1 MNTPLPSPPVPP
13 PRRASRSFVVL
24 GSLTLLLISVVIV
37 AVSSGPVRIPF
48 LDTVVVLLDQLTP
61 GSAGGGRHALV
72 VETIRLPRVLV
83 ALLVG
88 MALAVAGTIMQA
100 LFRNPLAD
108 PGVTGVSSG
117 AAAGSVLV
125 LASGVTVAG
134 RWVLPAAA
142 FAGAL
147 AALILVH
154 LIAAIRRD
162 RSAATLLLIG
172 IALNALLGAVISAV
186 IANVPDDRDVRGIVF
201 WLNGDLVART
211 WEHVG
216 TAVLPVLLGVAAAL
230 FFTRDLNML
239 LLGEQAAQAGGVDVV
254 RTRRV
259 LLALAALITGASV
272 AVAGA
277 IGFVG
282 LVVPHLVRLVIGPD
296 HRLLLP
302 ASALLGGS
310 FLVLADLGA
319 RMLFSP
325 VILQTGTV
333 TALIGAPVFLL
344 LVLRRGRRATP

>member
-1 MNTPLPSPPVPP
+1 MNASIPDSLVPP
-13 PRRASRSFVVL
+13 RRRASRAVLVL
-24 GSLTLLLISVVIV
+24 GSLAMLLILVVIV
-37 AVSSGPVRIPF
+37 AVSVGPVRIPF
-48 LDTVVVLLDQLTP
+48 LDTIVILLDQVSP
-61 GSAGGGRHALV
+61 ESSGGSRHELV

-125 LASGVTVAG
+125 LAGGATAAG

-142 FAGAL
+142 FTGAL

-154 LIAAIRRD
+154 MVAAVRRD

-216 TAVLPVLLGVAAAL
+216 MAVLPVALGVAASL
-230 FFTRDLNML
+230 VFTRDLNML
-239 LLGEQAAQAGGVDVV
+239 LLGEGAAQAAGVDVV

-259 LLALAALITGASV
+259 LLTLAAVITGASV

-282 LVVPHLVRLVIGPD
+282 LVVPHLVRLAIGPD

-344 LVLRRGRRATP
+344 LVLRRKRKATP